1 MSARYYHRLAA
12 LAASVS
18 LLTTGCGLRMVGSA
32 PEPQPAPQTA
42 GQTAPG
48 QTAAASTA
56 TAALNTESNIWMV
69 LGLAKRPS
77 ERDKGPRIGDEVSPI
92 LWEASHDAL
101 NFVKIASEDPLT
113 GVLMT
118 DWYSPPGKPGQ
129 RMRIS
134 VFILSRALRSDSVS
148 VTIDREERLPTGE
161 WKPAPIARAAVA
173 ELESAILLRARH
185 IRAERYRDTS

>member
-1 MSARYYHRLAA
+1 MSARYYHLLAA

-18 LLTTGCGLRMVGSA
+18 LLATGCGLSVVGTA
-32 PEPQPAPQTA
+32 PEPPPAAPTA
-42 GQTAPG
+42 AQS
-48 QTAAASTA
+48 AAASSQPDE
-56 TAALNTESNIWMV
+56 LDTESNIWHV

-77 ERDKGPRIGDEVSPI
+77 QRAKGPQIGNEVSPI
-92 LWEASHDAL
+92 LWEAAHDTL

-113 GVLMT
+113 GVLLT
-118 DWYSPPGKPGQ
+118 EWYSPPAKPAE

-148 VTIDREERLPTGE
+148 VTVDRQERAPTGE
-161 WKPAPIARAAVA
+161 WKSAPIARDAVG

>member
-1 MSARYYHRLAA
+1 MSARYYRLLPA

-18 LLTTGCGLRMVGSA
+18 LLTGGCGTDRADGNV
-32 PEPQPAPQTA
+32 PAPPTA
-42 GQTAPG
+42 A
-48 QTAAASTA
+48 QTAASTQPA
-56 TAALNTESNIWMV
+56 DLDTESNIWNV

-77 ERDKGPRIGDEVSPI
+77 QRAKGPQIGNEVSPV

-113 GVLMT
+113 GVLLT
-118 DWYSPPGKPGQ
+118 DWYSPPGKPAE

-148 VTIDREERLPTGE
+148 VTIDRQERLPTGA
-161 WKPAPIARAAVA
+161 WKSAPIARDAVA

>member
-1 MSARYYHRLAA
+1 MSARYYHLLPA

-18 LLTTGCGLRMVGSA
+18 LLTAGCGSDRTDGNA
-32 PEPQPAPQTA
+32 AEPPPAA
-42 GQTAPG
+42 
-48 QTAAASTA
+48 QTAAQ
-56 TAALNTESNIWMV
+56 TAASSQADELDTEANIWNV
-69 LGLAKRPS
+69 LGMAKRPS
-77 ERDKGPRIGDEVSPI
+77 QRAKGPQIGNEVSPI

-113 GVLMT
+113 GVLLT
-118 DWYSPPGKPGQ
+118 DWYSPPGKPAE

-148 VTIDREERLPTGE
+148 VTIDRQERLPTGQ
-161 WKPAPIARAAVA
+161 WKSAPIARDAVA
-173 ELESAILLRARH
+173 EFESAILLRARH

>member
-1 MSARYYHRLAA
+1 MSIRYYHLLAA

-18 LLTTGCGLRMVGSA
+18 LLTAGCGTDRADGNA
-32 PEPQPAPQTA
+32 AEPPPPAQTAAQTA
-42 GQTAPG
+42 GQTA
-48 QTAAASTA
+48 ASSQPDE
-56 TAALNTESNIWMV
+56 LDTESNIWMV
-69 LGLAKRPS
+69 LGMAKRPS
-77 ERDKGPRIGDEVSPI
+77 QRAKGPQIGNEVSPI

-101 NFVKIASEDPLT
+101 NFVRVASEDPLT
-113 GVLMT
+113 GVVLT
-118 DWYSPPGKPGQ
+118 EWYSPPGKPTE

-148 VTIDREERLPTGE
+148 VTIDRQERLPTGE
-161 WKPAPIARAAVA
+161 WKSAPIAREAVG

>member
-1 MSARYYHRLAA
+1 MSIRYYHLLAA

-18 LLTTGCGLRMVGSA
+18 LLTTGCGADRADGNA
-32 PEPQPAPQTA
+32 PVPPPAQAAT
-42 GQTAPG
+42 
-48 QTAAASTA
+48 QTAASSQPDE
-56 TAALNTESNIWMV
+56 LDTESNIWHV

-77 ERDKGPRIGDEVSPI
+77 QRAKGPQFGNEVSPI

-101 NFVKIASEDPLT
+101 NFVRVASEDPLT
-113 GVLMT
+113 GVVLT
-118 DWYSPPGKPGQ
+118 EWYSPPGKPTE

-148 VTIDREERLPTGE
+148 VTIDRQERLPTGE
-161 WKPAPIARAAVA
+161 WKSAPIAREAVG

>member
-1 MSARYYHRLAA
+1 MSARYYHLLPA

-18 LLTTGCGLRMVGSA
+18 LLTAGCGTDRADGNL
-32 PEPQPAPQTA
+32 PEPPPAA
-42 GQTAPG
+42 
-48 QTAAASTA
+48 QTAAQ
-56 TAALNTESNIWMV
+56 TAASSQPDELDTESNIWNV

-77 ERDKGPRIGDEVSPI
+77 QRTKGPQIGNEVSPI

-113 GVLMT
+113 GVLLT
-118 DWYSPPGKPGQ
+118 EWYSPPGKPAE

-148 VTIDREERLPTGE
+148 VTIDRQERLPTGE
-161 WKPAPIARAAVA
+161 WKSAPIARDAVA